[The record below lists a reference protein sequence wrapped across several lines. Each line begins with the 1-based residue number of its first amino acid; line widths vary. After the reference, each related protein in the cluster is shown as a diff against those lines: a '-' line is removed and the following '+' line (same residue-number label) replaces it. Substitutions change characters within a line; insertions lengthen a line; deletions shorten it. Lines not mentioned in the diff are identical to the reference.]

1 MTIKIAFSAPTATT
15 AEQDQLFEQ
24 YQVIGYDGLQLKHGQ
39 YAPYL
44 LEPELFLEKW
54 GHLPGIAS
62 ALIRGGQLNEETL
75 QNLKPII
82 RFAKM
87 LGTEK
92 VVFCHGVSRAKVNQ
106 NDIKDFAKELS
117 QIGLYTAE
125 QGVKLSLHHHY
136 DQPVMYRDDFDLFF
150 ENIEPGSVGLTVDT
164 AHLVKSGI
172 EDIAEILSSF
182 SSVIDNIHLKDINR
196 NEWKVLGEGTIDF
209 TSIFKQLTKQNY
221 QGWISA
227 DEESG
232 GDLIIGMQSCYSFID
247 QMLNQFKS

>member
-1 MTIKIAFSAPTATT
+1 MSIKIAFSAPTATPS
-15 AEQDQLFEQ
+15 EQDQLFQQ

-39 YAPYL
+39 YAQYL
-44 LEPELFLEKW
+44 LEPELFLEQW

-62 ALIRGGQLNEETL
+62 ALIMGGQLNEETI
-75 QNLKPII
+75 QTLKPIVN
-82 RFAKM
+82 FAKK
-87 LGTEK
+87 LGTDK
-92 VVFCHGVSRAKVNQ
+92 IVFCHGVSRATVTH
-106 NDIKDFAKELS
+106 NDIKDFGRKLS

-136 DQPVMYRDDFDLFF
+136 DQPVMYREDFDLFF
-150 ENIEPGSVGLTVDT
+150 ENAEQGSIGLTVDT

-172 EDIAEILSSF
+172 ADVAEVLSSF
-182 SSVIDNIHLKDINR
+182 SSVIDNIHLKDIKG

-209 TSIFKQLTKQNY
+209 TTIFNQLAKQNY

-232 GDLIIGMQSCYSFID
+232 GDLIVGMQSCYSFINS
-247 QMLNQFKS
+247 MLHKS